1 MSTRQHLAQDRLPLV
16 REACARDKD
25 GQLSAPQPLSHY
37 RDVQAWMLLADP
49 GAGKSDVFA
58 SLSDSEAGTNI
69 SARDFVEMGLP
80 DDWQEPLF
88 IDGLDEVTAGR
99 TSGVTPLGTIR
110 QKLQQLGTPKFRISC
125 READWRG
132 NADAAALGRLVGDGN
147 FAELHLTALTHAQS
161 AAMVAHWQ
169 GCTEAQAKTFMQEAA
184 HHDLEGL
191 LNNPQTLR
199 LLVKA
204 HSANNNKWPDSKT
217 STYEMACAQLVRES
231 NEEHL
236 ANSRDSTPP
245 DGQTLL
251 AAGYL
256 CAVMLLSASGSIA
269 LQRQSEPRSG
279 VVALLDLKNT
289 DSAPDLPTCRFA
301 LHTRLFRGDWTGDFW
316 PVHRTVAEYLG
327 AHYLASRIQ
336 AGLPVNRVLAL
347 MLGQDGGL
355 VPELRGL
362 HAWLAAV
369 APPSLRLALITHDP
383 LGVVLNGDVRAFS
396 RSEKLAVLAALQHEA
411 TLDSS
416 FRRQNWASHPFG
428 ALATPDMED
437 DFRALL
443 QSPERSQAHQA
454 LLDCVLD
461 AIKHG
466 QPIPAL
472 APLLEQ
478 VVRDKS
484 YQSGLRTTAL
494 DALVAG
500 TRHDKNY
507 SKLAQLLADIH
518 NNAVEDLQD
527 ELLGTLLDVLYPSHI
542 SPSEIWRYFH
552 HPKTEHYL
560 GAYQMFWHDLP
571 KRLTAQGEVAASLD
585 ALVSI
590 NYQLKDEDDTF
601 DETELIGEL
610 LVQGISQHGE
620 NIGVARLYRWIGLSL
635 GEHFD
640 NRLQPKHAA
649 FVKQWLEARPA
660 IYKALFEYG
669 LGIQPQENLDT
680 GLGWWRIN
688 VMFLG
693 AATPADGQ
701 NWYLSLAEKTTND
714 DWRHQ
719 LIFDAI
725 RLVEQAGDKDAGTA
739 LLRDWKTLYPADA
752 QWVEAVLEHRRAPPE
767 PYPGY
772 QTQQNE
778 VKEKLAQRQREK
790 TTFFQKHLPEFETG
804 QAHLGALVE
813 VAKAYLNNLRSNN
826 QTTPEDR
833 LLKLLNQDPE
843 WVRLALHG
851 LRQCLFRED
860 LPSAD
865 DIIALAGESRRYHL
879 ATPCVAAMVLR
890 EAEDPATTLDLS
902 VMTLETVVAFQ
913 LTNLSGD
920 RPSWFKRLLTEQA
933 SVAAKVMLKYIQAQI
948 AAKNEHVNGPSALAH
963 CADYAAVA
971 KQITLPLLMNFPTK
985 AYKTLLPTLQTLIL
999 AAMRY
1004 LTQDVLL
1011 RLTATKLANKKLDV
1025 GQQVYWLTTGLQLDS
1040 DTYLEPMRSY
1050 VGSSQTRVYH
1060 VFNFLYQRRGLQEL
1074 DINLPPAAQ
1083 VLLIGLLGPRC
1094 SPDLTRS
1101 GEYMVTPETE
1111 IGSYVGHLIQSL
1123 ANTPEDAATQAL
1135 IDFQRRPELKQWHDT
1150 FKRALYDQRIALRK
1164 VLFQPASVKQVCN
1177 TLANLRPASA
1187 ADLWALTLDHLTQ
1200 LASEIRN
1207 GSTND
1212 YRQYWA
1218 NDEPKLEN
1226 DCRDALLSDLKQRLA
1241 TVGVAAEREGNYAD
1255 DKRADIKVIASPHH
1269 VPIEVKR
1276 ETHPDLWKA
1285 IGSQLI
1291 AKYGRES
1298 ASDGYGIYLVF
1309 WFSGKLMPAA
1319 GDGGNKPKTSQELQQ
1334 RLTATLPEA
1343 LKHKIAVLVVDCSK
1357 PSPTKSI

>member
-1 MSTRQHLAQDRLPLV
+1 MNTRQYPAQDRLPLV

-25 GQLSAPQPLSHY
+25 GQFSAPQPLSYY
-37 RDVQAWMLLADP
+37 RDVQAWVLLADP

-58 SLSDSEAGTNI
+58 SLSCSEGGTYV
-69 SARDFVEMGLP
+69 SARDFVEMDFPSGQ
-80 DDWQEPLF
+80 QEPLF
-88 IDGLDEVTAGR
+88 IDGLDEVTAGSA
-99 TSGVTPLGTIR
+99 SGVTPLGTIR

-161 AAMVAHWQ
+161 AALVAHWQ
-169 GCTEAQAKTFMQEAA
+169 VCTEAQAKTFMREAD

-204 HSANNNKWPDSKT
+204 LGANNNKWPDSKT
-217 STYEMACAQLVRES
+217 ATYEMACAQLVREP

-236 ANSRDSTPP
+236 ANSRDSTPL

-279 VVALLDLKNT
+279 VVALPDLKNT

-301 LHTRLFRGDWTGDFW
+301 LHTRLFRGDGTGNFW

-369 APPSLRLALITHDP
+369 TPPNLRLELITHDP

-428 ALATPDMED
+428 ALATPDMEG

-443 QSPERSQAHQA
+443 QSPERGPAHQA
-454 LLDCVLD
+454 LLECVLD
-461 AIKHG
+461 ALKNG
-466 QPIPAL
+466 QPLPAL
-472 APLLEQ
+472 SPDLEQ
-478 VVRDKS
+478 VVRDKLFNS
-484 YQSGLRTTAL
+484 DIRTRAL
-494 DALVAG
+494 QAFVRKAISPPSLL
-500 TRHDKNY
+500 K
-507 SKLAQLLADIH
+507 QLLADIH
-518 NNAVEDLQD
+518 NNTLDDPED
-527 ELLGTLLDVLYPSHI
+527 ELLGTLLQALYPGHM
-542 SPSEIWRYFH
+542 SPTELWTHFRK
-552 HPKTEHYL
+552 PKL
-560 GAYQMFWHDLP
+560 DGLWGAYKEFWHGFTKPQTNAPEL
-571 KRLTAQGEVAASLD
+571 LD
-585 ALVSI
+585 ALSASGFQI
-590 NYQLKDEDDTF
+590 ENNPDDF
-601 DETELIGEL
+601 DSGEVIGNL
-610 LVQGISQHGE
+610 LVCGVTQHGFHVDVPRLYAWLSLGLGAHDHCPLNE
-620 NIGVARLYRWIGLSL
+620 HHTTVLARWLADHPDTYKDLFAHGLRQGDTNDDGAYLTLWRVRARLYQAT
-635 GEHFD
+635 EPED
-640 NRLQPKHAA
+640 AA
-649 FVKQWLEARPA
+649 S
-660 IYKALFEYG
+660 
-669 LGIQPQENLDT
+669 
-680 GLGWWRIN
+680 
-688 VMFLG
+688 
-693 AATPADGQ
+693 
-701 NWYLSLAEKTTND
+701 WYLSLAHATENASTRRALVNEAFQRTFQHSGPDAAIKLLET
-714 DWRHQ
+714 WSYEHSQ
-719 LIFDAI
+719 DAI
-725 RLVEQAGDKDAGTA
+725 WVDSFLRCDYPPSKTEQEIIDLGIQSTT
-739 LLRDWKTLYPADA
+739 RS
-752 QWVEAVLEHRRAPPE
+752 
-767 PYPGY
+767 
-772 QTQQNE
+772 NE
-778 VKEKLAQRQREK
+778 SERQRIE
-790 TTFFQKHLPEFETG
+790 FFRQILPSFANG
-804 QAHLGALVE
+804 PAHLGALVE
-813 VAKAYLNNLRSNN
+813 VARAFLNNVRSDNKN
-826 QTTPEDR
+826 TSEDR

-879 ATPCVAAMVLR
+879 ATPCLAAMVLR
-890 EAEDPATTLDLS
+890 EAEDPLTTLDLPAT
-902 VMTLETVVAFQ
+902 TLETAVAFQ
-913 LTNLSGD
+913 LTSLSGD
-920 RPSWFKRLLTEQA
+920 TPSWFKHLLREQT
-933 SVAAKVMLKYIQAQI
+933 STAAKVMLKYIQAQI

-963 CADYAAVA
+963 SADYAAVA
-971 KQITLPLLMNFPTK
+971 QQITLPLLMNFPAK
-985 AYKTLLPTLQTLIL
+985 AYKALLPTLQTLIL
-999 AAMRY
+999 AAMRD
-1004 LTQDVLL
+1004 LTQDVMRL
-1011 RLTATKLANKKLDV
+1011 LTATKLANKTLDV
-1025 GQQVYWLTTGLQLDS
+1025 GQHVYWLATGLQLDS
-1040 DTYLEPMRSY
+1040 DTYLEPMRRY
-1050 VGSSQTRVYH
+1050 VGNNQTRIHH
-1060 VFNFLYQRRGLQEL
+1060 VFNFFYQRRGERSLGV
-1074 DINLPPAAQ
+1074 NLPPSAQ
-1083 VLLIGLLGPRC
+1083 IFLVGLLGPKC
-1094 SPDLTRS
+1094 SPEVPRS
-1101 GEYMVTPETE
+1101 GIYEFTAETE

-1150 FKRALYDQRIALRK
+1150 FKRALYDQRITRRK
-1164 VLFQPASVKQVCN
+1164 ALFQPATVKQVCN
-1177 TLANLRPASA
+1177 TLANLQPASA
-1187 ADLWALTLDHLTQ
+1187 PDLWALTLDHLTQ

-1241 TVGVAAEREGNYAD
+1241 TLGVAAEREGNYAD

-1309 WFSGKLMPAA
+1309 WFSGRLMPAA
-1319 GDGGNKPKTSQELQQ
+1319 GDCGNKPKTPQELQQ
-1334 RLTATLPEA
+1334 RLIATLPEA
-1343 LKHKIAVLVVDCSK
+1343 LTHKIGVLVVDCSK
-1357 PSPTKSI
+1357 PFPTKSI